1 MLYLIILS
9 TLSSQNVAVL
19 GGGGGGGGV
28 TVAGGGRMLCSLR
41 SQVLKTVY
49 SLYGITKTKRNKL
62 APHFFFCGVETR
74 DMTTDKNRQDRAAC
88 RGAYRSVHT

>member
-19 GGGGGGGGV
+19 SLVRAGCGV

-62 APHFFFCGVETR
+62 APLFFCGVETR